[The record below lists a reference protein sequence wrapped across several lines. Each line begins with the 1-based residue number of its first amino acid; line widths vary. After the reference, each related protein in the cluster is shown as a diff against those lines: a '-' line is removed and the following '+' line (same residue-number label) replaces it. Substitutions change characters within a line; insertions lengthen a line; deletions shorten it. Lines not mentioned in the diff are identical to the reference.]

1 MSKKFAGIMPPIL
14 TPMHEDGSVDEKS
27 MRKFVRFLVDGGVN
41 AVVVNGTMGEFY
53 ALTDQ
58 EKTMVARLVIE
69 EVAGAIPVVVGTG
82 DAGTKRAV
90 ELAKSAEE
98 LGADAVQVMPPYY
111 ALPTDE
117 GIYRHYQEICSA
129 IDIPLFIYNNFGTTK
144 VALSPKLISKIAKIP
159 NVAGVKLSPG
169 GPIQPVEIAREV
181 RELTKNDRP
190 ELTIMIATTSLW
202 YYGMELGIADGC
214 VMGLPNVFPEEF
226 AKIYK
231 FMLDGKWEE
240 ARKLNRQFYELDHLA
255 LTEIGSK
262 TRYQYMYKTLLM
274 WRGIIPSNAVRN
286 PLTPVEDYRLQL
298 LRSAAKSLGYGW
310 PE

>member
-1 MSKKFAGIMPPIL
+1 
-14 TPMHEDGSVDEKS
+14 
-27 MRKFVRFLVDGGVN
+27 
-41 AVVVNGTMGEFY
+41 
-53 ALTDQ
+53 
-58 EKTMVARLVIE
+58 
-69 EVAGAIPVVVGTG
+69 
-82 DAGTKRAV
+82 
-90 ELAKSAEE
+90 
-98 LGADAVQVMPPYY
+98 
-111 ALPTDE
+111 
-117 GIYRHYQEICSA
+117 
-129 IDIPLFIYNNFGTTK
+129 
-144 VALSPKLISKIAKIP
+144 
-159 NVAGVKLSPG
+159 
-169 GPIQPVEIAREV
+169 
-181 RELTKNDRP
+181 
-190 ELTIMIATTSLW
+190 
-202 YYGMELGIADGC
+202 MELGIADGC